1 MRQWVA
7 LPANPLQRTE
17 IHQVAVAVLLLELTR
32 LAGKATSHIGV
43 VESQAVISLAAT
55 HNSADA
61 SLAYWASLLAA

>member
-1 MRQWVA
+1 M
-7 LPANPLQRTE
+7 
-17 IHQVAVAVLLLELTR
+17 AVAVLLLELTR